1 MSSFMPGMQQHTV
14 RANGIRINTWVGGE
28 GDPVVLLHGYPQTA
42 QMWRKVAPTLL
53 NRFTVVCP
61 DLRGYGDSD
70 KPRDGYD
77 KRSMAKDV
85 KGTMDALS
93 VERLAPV
100 GHDRSAR
107 ASHLHVVEY
116 AGAVQ

>member
-1 MSSFMPGMQQHTV
+1 
-14 RANGIRINTWVGGE
+14 
-28 GDPVVLLHGYPQTA
+28 
-42 QMWRKVAPTLL
+42 MWRKVAPLLL

-85 KGTMDALS
+85 KETMKALGF
-93 VERLAPV
+93 ERFALGRP
-100 GHDRSAR
+100 
-107 ASHLHVVEY
+107 
-116 AGAVQ
+116 